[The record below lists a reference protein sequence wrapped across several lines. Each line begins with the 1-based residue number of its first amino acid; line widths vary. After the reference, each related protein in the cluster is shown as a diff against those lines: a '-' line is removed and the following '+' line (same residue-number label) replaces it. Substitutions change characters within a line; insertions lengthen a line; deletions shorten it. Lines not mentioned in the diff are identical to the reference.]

1 MTLAVVLAGDLFD
14 AVEPYALVLLAIAAV
29 LAVWRVLTARNI
41 PDRMLGLDLLV
52 VLAMMAIAGEA
63 ARGDTEVFLD
73 VVVVISL
80 VGFLATVSV
89 ARFIERRGSR

>member
-1 MTLAVVLAGDLFD
+1 MTSSLVLAGDLFD
-14 AVEPYALVLLAIAAV
+14 SVVPFGLALLAVAAL
-29 LAVWRVLTARNI
+29 LATARIVSARNI

-63 ARGDTEVFLD
+63 ARRETEV
-73 VVVVISL
+73 VSL

-89 ARFIERRGSR
+89 ARFVERRGSR